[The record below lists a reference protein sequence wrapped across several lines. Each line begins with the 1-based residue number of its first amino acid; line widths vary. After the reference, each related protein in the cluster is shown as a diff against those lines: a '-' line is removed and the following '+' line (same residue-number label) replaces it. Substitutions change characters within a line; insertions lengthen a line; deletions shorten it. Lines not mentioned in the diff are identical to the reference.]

1 MPVVKIFIKRLC
13 SLIKSAGFMG
23 IFFSCLRTDK
33 MPNTRDTDE
42 DLRERQLVETL
53 MTLPDFNRFPLPE
66 YFYAKY
72 NIPKPK
78 ILGLMEAL
86 RLQSRTDCLP
96 GDGRPIEIRKPAS
109 GGVRPL
115 IEVEPVKME
124 VIKKEDETTEHTES
138 EGRSS

>member
-1 MPVVKIFIKRLC
+1 MFKTSERGDI
-13 SLIKSAGFMG
+13 S
-23 IFFSCLRTDK
+23 
-33 MPNTRDTDE
+33 RDEMREE
-42 DLRERQLVETL
+42 DRKERQLMETL
-53 MTLPDFNRFPLPE
+53 MQLPDFDRFPLPE
-66 YFYAKY
+66 HFYAKY

-86 RLQSRTDCLP
+86 HLKNRTDCAP
-96 GDGRPIEIRKPAS
+96 GDGTPLEIRKPAP

-124 VIKKEDETTEHTES
+124 VIKKEDEVAEHTES